1 MRKSLMLCALVG
13 ACVWMVEAK
22 TLKVLMIGNSFT
34 ESAMRETPAV
44 AKAMG
49 CALDLANLCIGG
61 CPLSKHWANVEKA
74 GDPDFRP
81 YAVQMSWTSCD
92 AKASGLRRA
101 APKGRANI
109 PQALAAEPWDI
120 VTIQQASGQ
129 SAFEKTY
136 QPYAD
141 NLVAKIREL
150 APQAEIRI
158 QETWSYSPYDGRL
171 GVWKFTPDEMFA
183 RLHAAYGALAR
194 KHGLK
199 IIPTAVAVQ
208 NYRRDLPVRY
218 AKVYTKQ
225 ELAAFAEPRLP
236 DFYGD
241 VCGKA
246 HWGKGSSWRKDADE
260 RKLRVDGCHL
270 NPAGEYLQGC
280 VWVAA
285 LFGVDVTACPYR
297 PDFVPEDRAALM
309 RRAAMAAVRAAK

>member
-49 CALDLANLCIGG
+49 CALDLANLYIGG

-141 NLVAKIREL
+141 KLIAKIREL

-171 GVWKFTPDEMFA
+171 GVWNFTPHEMFA

-199 IIPTAVAVQ
+199 ISSTAVAVQ
-208 NYRRDLPVRY
+208 N
-218 AKVYTKQ
+218 
-225 ELAAFAEPRLP
+225 
-236 DFYGD
+236 
-241 VCGKA
+241 
-246 HWGKGSSWRKDADE
+246 
-260 RKLRVDGCHL
+260 
-270 NPAGEYLQGC
+270 
-280 VWVAA
+280 
-285 LFGVDVTACPYR
+285 
-297 PDFVPEDRAALM
+297 
-309 RRAAMAAVRAAK
+309 

>member
-1 MRKSLMLCALVG
+1 MISLCAALM
-13 ACVWMVEAK
+13 ACACAAEAK

-49 CALDLANLCIGG
+49 CALDLANLYIGG
-61 CPLSKHWANVEKA
+61 CPLSRHWGNVEKA

-92 AKASGLRRA
+92 AKVSGLRKA

-109 PQALAAEPWDI
+109 PQALAAEPWDV

-129 SAFEKTY
+129 SAFPKTY

-141 NLVAKIREL
+141 RLIAKIREL

-171 GVWKFTPDEMFA
+171 GFWKMTPDEMFA
-183 RLHAAYGALAR
+183 KLHAAYGALAR
-194 KHGLK
+194 QHGLK

-208 NYRRDLPVRY
+208 NYRRDLPVVY
-218 AKVYTKQ
+218 GKVCTKA
-225 ELAAFAEPRLP
+225 ELAAFVEPQTP

-241 VCGKA
+241 VCGA
-246 HWGKGSSWRKDADE
+246 ARWQAEKDGA
-260 RKLRVDGCHL
+260 RRLHVDGCHL
-270 NPAGEYLQGC
+270 NPAGAYLQGC
-280 VWVAA
+280 VWTAA

-297 PDFVPEDRAALM
+297 PAHLDAARAALL
-309 RRAAMAAVRAAK
+309 RRAAMKAISGL